1 MGIKIDA
8 EKDGEKKRSDI
19 IDEQIDTISR
29 SLLGVTVACARC
41 HDHKFD
47 PIPTTDYYAMAG
59 VLRSTDLANRKLD
72 SGEKQDLQKEIGR
85 LGKDLEEM
93 RARADT
99 RIAGEARK
107 KIASYLEHATG
118 VLQWQRHSVPV
129 ALQVALADTAAAPYT
144 PASSTVNIEQIS
156 RLHLL
161 REAETYNRGTAR
173 PDESY
178 GKGIGII
185 SDKGAPV
192 TWAEFDIE
200 LPEEG
205 TYQVEFRY
213 AAAASRPGK
222 LSVNGKLVKEESMAE
237 VPGTWYPD
245 SQKWFVEGRYKF
257 KAGRN
262 ILRFEAAGLMSVSY
276 THLTLPTNREV

>member
-1 MGIKIDA
+1 
-8 EKDGEKKRSDI
+8 
-19 IDEQIDTISR
+19 
-29 SLLGVTVACARC
+29 
-41 HDHKFD
+41 
-47 PIPTTDYYAMAG
+47 
-59 VLRSTDLANRKLD
+59 
-72 SGEKQDLQKEIGR
+72 
-85 LGKDLEEM
+85 M

-192 TWAEFDIE
+192 TWAEYDIE
-200 LPEEG
+200 LPGEG

-237 VPGTWYPD
+237 VTGTWYPD

-262 ILRFEAAGLMSVSY
+262 ILRFEAAGLMSHLDKLVIARVKPLAAPVTEAESFQRGNVKPY
-276 THLTLPTNREV
+276 TSDEVVYISDPPNTASV